1 MPLEGHYTMQKRLGS
16 HITIVNGLSQMH
28 EWREA
33 REEDCHMRV
42 WGSNPEAS
50 EPFSERCGGR
60 WLAEGGIGKS
70 SGGELGRRCS
80 RMMPASAETSGR
92 LLEKLEGPEV
102 EK

>member
-1 MPLEGHYTMQKRLGS
+1 
-16 HITIVNGLSQMH
+16 
-28 EWREA
+28 
-33 REEDCHMRV
+33 MRV

-50 EPFSERCGGR
+50 EPFSEGCEGC
-60 WLAEGGIGKS
+60 WDIDGGIEGS
-70 SGGELGRRCS
+70 RAGALGRRCS